1 MEGLFLAFYTF
12 FRNRRILFAIL
23 VILVPITGI
32 FLGSRMILEE
42 DISKTLPGENDK
54 SAMILK
60 NSRFT
65 NKLILNIFLTDSLKP
80 SDPDKLID
88 FSGELIDSLNNKNMS
103 RFLAPT
109 TFRISD
115 TLAENVM
122 NLLYQ
127 NLPVFLND
135 KDYNKI
141 DSLLTEEAIGK
152 SIEKNYKSLI
162 SPAGF
167 GMKKYILQDPV
178 GIVSLA
184 LFKLKQFQIEDGY
197 EIIDGYIFTKT
208 RRNLLLFIN
217 PLNPPSDTRQNAV
230 FFRNLDKLLNYLS
243 AKNNFTIKTEYFG
256 SSAVSVGNASQIKKD
271 ISVTV
276 TLAVLIILLFIGLF
290 FRNRAIPFISFLP
303 AVFGGI
309 LAMAIIFII
318 KGKMSTIALGIGSVL
333 LGIIVDYAL
342 YFYSLY
348 NSKRSVEVV
357 IRDLTMP
364 ILMCSLT
371 SSIAF
376 FSLLFVKSEVL
387 RDLGLFAGLSIL
399 GAALFALTVLPH
411 LIGFRNKSAERKKP
425 TLINRIVIY
434 QYESS
439 RLIVLLIFII
449 TIFLFFFYKK
459 AGFESDMNSMNFLT
473 PRLKVA
479 EKNLGRIN
487 DISLKSIY
495 IFSAG
500 KDLSQALSLNERVAS
515 TLEKL
520 KDKNIV
526 RKYTNAG
533 SILISD
539 SIQKA
544 RIQKWTEYWSPAK
557 KEKIR
562 NLIITAGK
570 DYGFNKDA
578 FSKFYVF
585 LDRDFQPV
593 GIDKFNSIRTLF
605 LNDMITENNDINMVM
620 SLVRVNNEDRQKVAS
635 ALSGEK
641 NIIIIDTNEITH
653 NLVKGIKSDFDLL
666 VNLCLVFVTLTLII
680 SFGRFETGIVAAVPM
695 FVSWLWTLGFMGI
708 TGIKFNIFNI
718 IVSTFVFGLGV
729 DYSILMMQGLLLEY
743 RYGQNDLPTYKTS
756 IFLSSFT
763 TIAGVGVLL
772 LARHPALNSIA
783 LISIIGLI
791 SVVMLSYTAEP
802 ILFRWLIQKNGKRR
816 VLPLTLS
823 DILFTIV
830 ALSIG
835 LILCIFLNLLLFV
848 VYPLPITSGAKKKIL
863 HHGVFWCVKMS
874 SYGLI
879 NIRTRTINDPHEDF
893 SKPAIIISN
902 HQSHIDLPL
911 LLMQSPKMIVLTNK
925 WVWNNPLYAL
935 VIRYLGFYSVTK
947 GYEPLIEK
955 LRRKTEEGY
964 SILVFPEGTR
974 SADSSIKRFHKGAF
988 LLAEKLNLDILPV
1001 IIHGAGD
1008 CMTKGENH
1016 LRSGTVTIKI
1026 LPRLKSEDTK
1036 FGTDYHER
1044 TKAMLRYFRDE
1055 FTKMKS
1061 ELETP
1066 RYFRRKLLRNYI
1078 YKGPVLEWY
1087 TRVKLS
1093 LEHDYEIINN
1103 IIPQQALIIDIGCG
1117 YGMISYML
1125 SFTSDKR
1132 HILGVDYDNNKIKV
1146 ADNCISKN
1154 ERVSFAA
1161 ANAVTYN
1168 YPEADVFLLSDVLHY
1183 VPEEKQA
1190 ELLTNCL
1197 SHLKPNGII
1206 LIRDADKDLKK
1217 RHLGTRYTEFFST
1230 RSGFNKSLDRK
1241 LFFFSGKQIR
1251 EFAGKNNLRVEV
1263 IDETKLTSNLL
1274 YILKH

>member
-12 FRNRRILFAIL
+12 FRDRRILFAGL
-23 VILVPITGI
+23 VAIVAITGI
-32 FLGSRMILEE
+32 YLGSRMILEE
-42 DISKTLPGENDK
+42 DISKTLPGVNDR
-54 SAMILK
+54 STMILK
-60 NSRFT
+60 NSRIT
-65 NKLILNIFLTDSLKP
+65 NKLILNIFLTDSLEP
-80 SDPDKLID
+80 SDPDKLIA
-88 FSGELIDSLNNKNMS
+88 FSGELIDSLNNKNLS
-103 RFLAPT
+103 RFLSQT
-109 TFRISD
+109 TVRIND
-115 TLAENVM
+115 TLSENVV
-122 NLLYQ
+122 NLLYN
-127 NLPVFLND
+127 NLPIFLND

-141 DSLLTEEAIGK
+141 DSLITEEAIAK
-152 SIEKNYKSLI
+152 SLEKNYKSLI

-167 GMKKYILQDPV
+167 GFKKYILQDPV
-178 GIVSLA
+178 GISSLA
-184 LFKLKQFQIEDGY
+184 LLKLKQFQIEDGY

-208 RRNLLLFIN
+208 RKNLLLFLN
-217 PLNPPSDTRQNAV
+217 PLNPPNDTRQNAV
-230 FFRNLDKLLNYLS
+230 FFKNLDNLLKDLS
-243 AKNNFTIKTEYFG
+243 AKNNYTVKAEYFG
-256 SSAVSVGNASQIKKD
+256 SSAVSVGNAEQIKKD

-276 TLAVLIILLFIGLF
+276 TVAVLIILLFVGLF

-309 LAMAIIFII
+309 LSLAIIFII

-399 GAALFALTVLPH
+399 GAALFALTILPH
-411 LIGFRNKSAERKKP
+411 LIGYKNKSADRKKS
-425 TLINRIVIY
+425 TLINRIVSY
-434 QYESS
+434 EYESN
-439 RLIVLLIFII
+439 RLVILLIFVI
-449 TIFLFFFYKK
+449 TIFMFFFYKN
-459 AGFESDMNSMNFLT
+459 AGFESDMNSMNFLS
-473 PRLKVA
+473 PKLKIA

-495 IFSAG
+495 IFSTG
-500 KDLSQALSLNERVAS
+500 KDLSQALSVNEQVS
-515 TLEKL
+515 SVLEKL

-533 SILISD
+533 SILVSD

-544 RIQKWTEYWSPAK
+544 RIQRWTEYWTQAR

-562 NLIITAGK
+562 NLIITTGK
-570 DYGFNKDA
+570 NYGFNKDA
-578 FSKFYVF
+578 FNKFYSF
-585 LDRDFQPV
+585 LDQTFQP
-593 GIDKFNSIRTLF
+593 IAPEKFNSVRTLF
-605 LNDMITENNDINMVM
+605 INDMISEKDDITMVM
-620 SLVRVNNEDRQKVAS
+620 SLVRVNNEDRPQVAS
-635 ALSGEK
+635 ALSGNK
-641 NIIIIDTNEITH
+641 NVIIIDTNEITH
-653 NLVKGIKSDFDLL
+653 TLVKGIKTDFDLL
-666 VNLCLVFVTLTLII
+666 VNLCLIFVTLTLII

-763 TIAGVGVLL
+763 TIVGVGVLL

-802 ILFRWLIQKNGKRR
+802 ILFRWLILKNGKRR
-816 VLPLTLS
+816 VLPLTLP

-830 ALSIG
+830 SLSIG
-835 LILCIFLNLLLFV
+835 LLLCILLNILLFI
-848 VYPLPITSGAKKKIL
+848 VYPLPITSRAKEKIL
-863 HHGVFWCVKMS
+863 HQGVYWCVKLS
-874 SYGLI
+874 AYGLI
-879 NIRTRTINDPHEDF
+879 NIRKRTINETNENF
-893 SKPAIIISN
+893 SKPAIIVSN

-935 VIRYLGFYSVTK
+935 VIRYLGFYSVTN

-955 LRRKTEEGY
+955 LRKKTEEGY

-974 SADSSIKRFHKGAF
+974 SADSNIKRFHKGAF

-1016 LRSGTVTIKI
+1016 LRSGSITIKI
-1026 LPRLKSEDTK
+1026 LPRIKTDDKS
-1036 FGTDYHER
+1036 FGADYHER
-1044 TKAMLRYFRDE
+1044 TKALLRFYREE
-1055 FTKMKS
+1055 FSKLKS

-1066 RYFRRKLLRNYI
+1066 KYFRRKLLRNYI

-1093 LEHDYEIINN
+1093 LEHDYEIFNR
-1103 IIPQQALIIDIGCG
+1103 IIPREAKIVDIGCG
-1117 YGMISYML
+1117 YGMISHML
-1125 SFTSDKR
+1125 SFTSEKR
-1132 HILGVDYDNNKIKV
+1132 HILGVDYDSEKIKL
-1146 ADNCISKN
+1146 AANCISGN
-1154 ERVSFAA
+1154 ERISFVAA
-1161 ANAVTYN
+1161 DAVTYD
-1168 YPEADVFLLSDVLHY
+1168 YPDADVFLLSDVLHY
-1183 VPEEKQA
+1183 IPEQKQE
-1190 ELLTNCL
+1190 ELLTNCVK
-1197 SHLKPNGII
+1197 HLKRDGII
-1206 LIRDADKDLKK
+1206 MIRDADKDLKK

-1241 LFFFSGKQIR
+1241 LFFFSGKQIHD
-1251 EFAGKNNLRVEV
+1251 FAGRNNLRVEV